1 MSLDITVRI
10 VGQAGQGMQSIG
22 FIIGKIFS
30 RHGYYVFTNQDV
42 ESRIRGGHSFVQ
54 VRVKDAP
61 VHAVGEN
68 VDLMIVLDA
77 EAVEQDI
84 KDLAEDGVMIFD
96 GSKSAFKSD
105 RPNHFSLP
113 LEKLA
118 TEAGKSKIM
127 INSVAMG
134 GVFALLEFDLQ
145 SLLDRLDEEF
155 ERKGEDVAEN
165 NKKCASAGFR
175 YLQKHFKG
183 SHPNKIPSNSPEKKK
198 ILITGSEAMALGAIS
213 SGLKFYAG
221 YPMSP
226 STPIMEFVA
235 TMSEKFNVIV

>member
-155 ERKGEDVAEN
+155 ERKGEDVADPP
-165 NKKCASAGFR
+165 G
-175 YLQKHFKG
+175 H
-183 SHPNKIPSNSPEKKK
+183 
-198 ILITGSEAMALGAIS
+198 TGSKAQEA
-213 SGLKFYAG
+213 
-221 YPMSP
+221 
-226 STPIMEFVA
+226 
-235 TMSEKFNVIV
+235 